1 MSFINNLA
9 AMVLAAGGGNGG
21 LLDVNP
27 GLIFWTVITFILLLL
42 ILKKLAWK
50 PILTSLSEREQF
62 IEESLKKAETAKADA
77 EKMMQDN
84 KAAIDA
90 ADDKAREIIDSAKKE
105 AEALRVKNEE
115 KVKLETQAM
124 IDAAK
129 AEIERKNQEA
139 FVKLKEQ
146 VAEIAVDAAE
156 KIVRSS
162 LDKGKQ
168 IELVNQY
175 IDDLSKN

>member
-9 AMVLAAGGGNGG
+9 AMVLASGGGNGG

-27 GLIFWTVITFILLLL
+27 GLIFWTVITFVFLLL

-50 PILTSLSEREQF
+50 PILSSLSEREKF
-62 IEESLKKAETAKADA
+62 IEDSLKAAEIAKADA
-77 EKMMQDN
+77 EKMMLDN
-84 KAAIDA
+84 KAAIDE
-90 ADDKAREIIDSAKKE
+90 ADDKAREIIDNAKKE
-105 AEALRVKNEE
+105 AEALRVRNEE
-115 KVKLETQAM
+115 KIKSETRSM

-129 AEIERKNQEA
+129 ADIERKNQEA

-156 KIVRSS
+156 KIVRGS
-162 LDKGKQ
+162 LDKNRQ
-168 IELVNQY
+168 IELVNKY